1 MATAEKD
8 FKVKNGLVVGAGG
21 TFSGTVVVS
30 TPTEN
35 NHAAT
40 KQYVDENAG
49 GSGSSVTVSD
59 EAPTS
64 PTPSTG
70 DLWFDSSTAR
80 MFIYY
85 DSFWIEVSSSTGTG
99 GGTISPFLLMG
110 A

>member
-1 MATAEKD
+1 VATADKD

-21 TFSGTVVVS
+21 TFNGTVVVA

-49 GSGSSVTVSD
+49 GGGSSVTVSD
-59 EAPTS
+59 TAPSS
-64 PTPSTG
+64 PSSG

-80 MFIYY
+80 FFIYY

-99 GGTISPFLLMG
+99 GSAISPFLLMG

>member
-1 MATAEKD
+1 MATADKD

-21 TFSGTVVVS
+21 TFNGTVVVA

-40 KQYVDENAG
+40 KAYVDANAG

-59 EAPTS
+59 TAPTS
-64 PTPSTG
+64 PSSG
-70 DLWFDSSTAR
+70 DLWLDSSSMR
-80 MFIYY
+80 FMIYY
-85 DSFWIEVSSSTGTG
+85 DSFWVEVSSSTGDVQL
-99 GGTISPFLLMG
+99 SPFLLMG